1 MAVWSK
7 LKFQIPNLNTI
18 VFVECSSPHHFQNQN
33 ENKMTIA
40 RPTIAVACFLIFTS
54 TGYSQQKFELNVPSD
69 PSLKSQATINGDRI
83 TIESGGSSFTYV
95 RTKVLDSLD
104 GKFHAYFSVAAR
116 QFVRFPASGSGKMF
130 IGQKRG
136 LTVDWRESKMIVKKS
151 TTATTGN
158 PKPSSTGSTTTGSS
172 TGTTTGTGSGTSSG
186 MPVAPIL
193 FGMIEVEKG
202 GFFVTEYKPI
212 TETVREQYQVKVNY
226 LEQLSD
232 KSTVTKTR
240 LETRARD
247 IERVRMQANR
257 YAVPDKAISF
267 STSTGK
273 PVSDINVVRRMLQ
286 TKARPAAIK
295 FDSSPIGAY
304 YQKVIDPNLVIV
316 QIDPSKMPTLKR

>member
-1 MAVWSK
+1 M
-7 LKFQIPNLNTI
+7 NLT
-18 VFVECSSPHHFQNQN
+18 QN
-33 ENKMTIA
+33 M
-40 RPTIAVACFLIFTS
+40 IAVGCFLIFAS

-69 PSLKSQATINGDRI
+69 PSIKSTATLDGDRI
-83 TIESGGSSFTYV
+83 TIDSGGTSFTYV

-104 GKFHAYFSVAAR
+104 GNFHAYFSVAAR

-136 LTVDWRESKMIVKKS
+136 ITVDWRESKMIVKKANA
-151 TTATTGN
+151 ATTGK
-158 PKPSSTGSTTTGSS
+158 PKPSSTGSATTGS
-172 TGTTTGTGSGTSSG
+172 TTGSTTGAGSVITSG

-212 TETVREQYQVKVNY
+212 TETVKEQYQVKVNY
-226 LEQLSD
+226 LEQLAD

-240 LETRARD
+240 LETRVRD

-267 STSTGK
+267 STTMGK

-316 QIDPSKMPTLKR
+316 QIDPSKMPLKR